1 MAELEP
7 VSAMSDCA
15 TNEEAADPDADDL
28 ISMEPAADPDAD
40 LRFINSSTR
49 SS

>member
-7 VSAMSDCA
+7 VSAMSDCT
-15 TNEEAADPDADDL
+15 TNEEAADPDAVDL
-28 ISMEPAADPDAD
+28 EPAADPDAD
-40 LRFINSSTR
+40 LRFIKSSTR